1 MQASNI
7 AALNQANATMSLMTL
22 NMGAAAVQ
30 HGAAESRIQQGGV
43 EELRENCTEA
53 YLQQEQLFA
62 YADIDGLDL
71 PAEFLYQYYTQ
82 VRHFRVISYC
92 GS

>member
-1 MQASNI
+1 
-7 AALNQANATMSLMTL
+7 MSLMTL

-43 EELRENCTEA
+43 EESRENRTEA
-53 YLQQEQLFA
+53 YLQQERLFT

-71 PAEFLYQYYTQ
+71 PAEFLHQYYTQ

-92 GS
+92 GF